1 MTVLTPAPGQ
11 VLRRWLFWIGAA
23 IVLIIVAVIS
33 LGTIGSAAPRDPL
46 ASDSPTPVGAGALAE
61 VLRQQG
67 VTVIAASTL
76 DDAEAAVED
85 PAATTVLIYD
95 PQAILTTNRTVQAAA
110 LSERVVLIDPD
121 FGALDRLAPN
131 VAQAGVVTD
140 VVTADCDVDALQRV
154 STVTG
159 GGEGYRLLD
168 DDPSLTGCL
177 DSGDDVVSLVEVDRG
192 TEGTLTIVGTMDA
205 LSNQF
210 IIDEDNAA
218 YALTLLGAEPT
229 LVWYIP
235 TFEDLPA
242 GEGGSISD
250 LSPPWVLPLA
260 WTVALV
266 ALVAA
271 LWRGRRFGP
280 LVFENLPVIVRS
292 SETMLGRARLYEK
305 SSARLRALDALRVGT
320 VQRLATLCG
329 LPRTATVDE
338 VIAAVAAVTG
348 RGGPDIRDLLLD
360 REPATDRELVSLSD
374 DLLTL
379 EADVT
384 RRLRPSPDRPSPD
397 RPSPDRP

>member
-1 MTVLTPAPGQ
+1 VTILTPAPRQ
-11 VLRRWLFWIGAA
+11 VLRRSLFWIGAA
-23 IVLIIVAVIS
+23 IVLLVVAFIS
-33 LGTIGSAAPRDPL
+33 LGAVGSAAPRDPL
-46 ASDSPTPVGAGALAE
+46 ASDSPTPVGAGAVAE

-67 VTVIAASTL
+67 VTVIAASNL
-76 DDAEAAVED
+76 GEARAAVDD

-95 PQAILTTNRTVQAAA
+95 PQAILTTSQVTQAAD
-110 LSERVVLIDPD
+110 LSDRVVLIDPD
-121 FGALDRLAPN
+121 FPALDRLAPS
-131 VAQAGVVTD
+131 VAQAGVVD
-140 VVTADCDVDALQRV
+140 EVLDADCDVATLQRV
-154 STVTG
+154 STVSG
-159 GGEGYRLLD
+159 GGEGYRLLEE
-168 DDPSLTGCL
+168 DPTVTGCL
-177 DSGDDVVSLVEVDRG
+177 GSGDGVVSLVEIDRG
-192 TEGTLTIVGTMDA
+192 ADGTLTIVGTTDA

-210 IIDEDNAA
+210 VIDEDNAA

-242 GEGGSISD
+242 GEGESISD

-260 WTVALV
+260 WTVGLV

-271 LWRGRRFGP
+271 LWRGRRLGP

-305 SSARLRALDALRVGT
+305 STARLRALDALRVGT
-320 VQRLATLCG
+320 VQRLATVCG

-379 EADVT
+379 EAEVT
-384 RRLRPSPDRPSPD
+384 RRLRPEPDRP
-397 RPSPDRP
+397 

>member
-1 MTVLTPAPGQ
+1 MTVLTPAPSQ
-11 VLRRWLFWIGAA
+11 VMRRALFWIGAA
-23 IVLIIVAVIS
+23 ILLLVIAFIS
-33 LGTIGSAAPRDPL
+33 LGAVGSAAPRDPL
-46 ASDSPTPVGAGALAE
+46 ASDSPTPVGAGAVAE

-67 VTVIAASTL
+67 VTVIAASNL
-76 DDAEAAVED
+76 GEARGAVDD

-95 PQAILTTNRTVQAAA
+95 PQAILTTSQVEQAAD
-110 LSERVVLIDPD
+110 LSDRVVLIDPD
-121 FGALDRLAPN
+121 FPALDRLAPS
-131 VAQAGVVTD
+131 VAQAGVVD
-140 VVTADCDVDALQRV
+140 EVVSADCDVPALQRV

-159 GGEGYRLLD
+159 GGEGYRILD
-168 DDPSLTGCL
+168 EDPAVTGCL
-177 DSGDDVVSLVEVDRG
+177 GSGDDVVSLVEIDRG
-192 TEGTLTIVGTMDA
+192 PDGTLTIVGTTDA

-210 IIDEDNAA
+210 VIDEDNAA

-242 GEGGSISD
+242 GEGETISD

-260 WTVALV
+260 WTVGLV

-271 LWRGRRFGP
+271 LWRGRRLGP

-305 SSARLRALDALRVGT
+305 STARLRALDALRVGT
-320 VQRLATLCG
+320 VQRLATVCG

-338 VIAAVAAVTG
+338 VIAAVGAVTG

-384 RRLRPSPDRPSPD
+384 RRLRP
-397 RPSPDRP
+397 

>member
-1 MTVLTPAPGQ
+1 VTVLTPTPRQ
-11 VLRRWLFWIGAA
+11 MLRRVLFWIGAA
-23 IVLIIVAVIS
+23 IVLLVVAVIS
-33 LGTIGSAAPRDPL
+33 LGAIGSTAPRDPL

-67 VTVIAASTL
+67 VTVIAASNL
-76 DDAEAAVED
+76 GEARDAVED
-85 PAATTVLIYD
+85 PGATTVLIYD
-95 PQAILTTNRTVQAAA
+95 PQAILTTSQVSQAAE
-110 LSERVVLIDPD
+110 LSDRVVLIDPD
-121 FGALDRLAPN
+121 FGALDRLAPT
-131 VAQAGVVTD
+131 VAQAGVVSE
-140 VVTADCDVDALQRV
+140 VVNADCDVAALQRV

-168 DDPSLTGCL
+168 EDPTVTGCL
-177 DSGDDVVSLVEVDRG
+177 GSGDDVVSLVEIDRG
-192 TEGTLTIVGTMDA
+192 ADGTLTIVGTTDA

-210 IIDEDNAA
+210 VIDEDNAA

-242 GEGGSISD
+242 GEGESISD

-271 LWRGRRFGP
+271 LWRGRRLGP

-320 VQRLATLCG
+320 VQRLATVCG

-348 RGGPDIRDLLLD
+348 RGGPDIRELLLD

-379 EADVT
+379 EADVA
-384 RRLRPSPDRPSPD
+384 RRLRPSTDRP
-397 RPSPDRP
+397 

>member
-1 MTVLTPAPGQ
+1 MTILTPAPRQ
-11 VLRRWLFWIGAA
+11 VLRRALFWIGAA
-23 IVLIIVAVIS
+23 ILLLVIAFIS
-33 LGTIGSAAPRDPL
+33 LGAVGSAAPRDPL
-46 ASDSPTPVGAGALAE
+46 ASDSPTPVGAGAVAE

-67 VTVIAASTL
+67 VTVIAASNL
-76 DDAEAAVED
+76 GEARGAVDD

-95 PQAILTTNRTVQAAA
+95 PQAILTTSQVTQAAD
-110 LSERVVLIDPD
+110 LSDRVVLIDPD
-121 FGALDRLAPN
+121 FGALDRLAPT
-131 VAQAGVVTD
+131 VAQAGVVD
-140 VVTADCDVDALQRV
+140 EVVSADCEVGALQRV

-159 GGEGYRLLD
+159 GGEGYRLLEE
-168 DDPSLTGCL
+168 DPTVTGCL
-177 DSGDDVVSLVEVDRG
+177 GSGDGVVSLVEIDRG
-192 TEGTLTIVGTMDA
+192 AEGTLTIVGTTDA

-210 IIDEDNAA
+210 VIDEDNAA

-242 GEGGSISD
+242 GEGESISD

-260 WTVALV
+260 WTVGLV

-271 LWRGRRFGP
+271 LWRGRRLGP

-305 SSARLRALDALRVGT
+305 SVARLRALDALRVGT
-320 VQRLATLCG
+320 VQRLATVCG

-338 VIAAVAAVTG
+338 VIAAVAGVTG

-360 REPATDRELVSLSD
+360 REPTTDRELVSLSD

-379 EADVT
+379 EADVA
-384 RRLRPSPDRPSPD
+384 RRLRP
-397 RPSPDRP
+397 

>member
-1 MTVLTPAPGQ
+1 MTILTPAPGQ
-11 VLRRWLFWIGAA
+11 VLRRSLFWIGAA
-23 IVLIIVAVIS
+23 IVLLVVAVIS
-33 LGTIGSAAPRDPL
+33 LGAIGSTAPRDPL

-67 VTVIAASTL
+67 VTVVAASNL
-76 DDAEAAVED
+76 DEAEDAVDD

-95 PQAILTTNRTVQAAA
+95 PQAILTTTQVSRAAD
-110 LSERVVLIDPD
+110 LSDRVVLIDPD
-121 FGALDRLAPN
+121 FGALDRLAPS
-131 VAQAGVVTD
+131 VAQAGFVDEVVD
-140 VVTADCDVDALQRV
+140 ADCDVEALQRV

-168 DDPSLTGCL
+168 DDPTVTGCL
-177 DSGDDVVSLVEVDRG
+177 ASGDGVVSLVEVDRG
-192 TEGTLTIVGTMDA
+192 DEGTLTIVGTTDA

-210 IIDEDNAA
+210 VIDEDNAA

-242 GEGGSISD
+242 GEGVSISD

-260 WTVALV
+260 WTVGLV

-271 LWRGRRFGP
+271 IWRGRRLGP
-280 LVFENLPVIVRS
+280 LVFENLPVIVRA
-292 SETMLGRARLYEK
+292 SETMLGRARLYER
-305 SSARLRALDALRVGT
+305 SAARLRALDALRVGT
-320 VQRLATLCG
+320 VQRLATVCG

-348 RGGPDIRDLLLD
+348 RGGPDIRELLLD

-379 EADVT
+379 EADVA
-384 RRLRPSPDRPSPD
+384 RRLRP
-397 RPSPDRP
+397 